1 MPRRGSAAVA
11 EEPARAQRRRTAVVE
26 DDGAHGTSSEAFEA
40 AGPWAFTKTPAE
52 PCVSAP
58 SSKPQPEKR
67 AEAKEGKEPK
77 SVKDKL
83 SGDEYAQLVAKMT
96 RYIVFKGSNCEPI
109 VQANLN
115 KDVLGD
121 KYAKM
126 RLGKQVFFD
135 AAQHVEQV
143 FGYRLVRAPTTL
155 FPQNKYKDCFYLI
168 NGLGN
173 PNLRADLLADA
184 STALRGLL
192 TVVLAMTYCSNHNSR
207 SHAIPEVQL
216 VEHLKKLDPH
226 SSRAKRERL
235 FGCPEFEACVDLFVK
250 QHYLAK
256 EKDDDGNMGEPL
268 PFLTLGPRALV
279 EVGRRQ
285 LIQLTHE
292 AVAQDVDPSLLEELK
307 ETEELGEE
315 AEEVGE

>member
-1 MPRRGSAAVA
+1 M
-11 EEPARAQRRRTAVVE
+11 E

-207 SHAIPEVQL
+207 SHAIPEVTAFWGESLHMASRLGFVQVHFSPL
-216 VEHLKKLDPH
+216 TQCSNGMSSAQKKTLRKKYYPPPPSDTMGATHITLKIKII
-226 SSRAKRERL
+226 R
-235 FGCPEFEACVDLFVK
+235 
-250 QHYLAK
+250 
-256 EKDDDGNMGEPL
+256 
-268 PFLTLGPRALV
+268 
-279 EVGRRQ
+279 
-285 LIQLTHE
+285 
-292 AVAQDVDPSLLEELK
+292 
-307 ETEELGEE
+307 
-315 AEEVGE
+315 